1 MIALN
6 WALRPSGVLRFAT
19 EEYDIDGWKFSGILN
34 PGSSRMPP
42 PLYQCTE
49 TESYPGGG
57 GYSGNEAVH
66 NTYYT
71 YDPAGVLVTVTR
83 VGGACGRLLVDY
95 TTADII
101 TDTNMF
107 SFGPIPAVAEVDY
120 TPVSGTLV
128 FDDFEMSKTIVI
140 PISPS
145 GGGRYFSTNSAWSS
159 FWPWHVDKDFNVVL
173 SNARLDTVRD
183 D

>member
-1 MIALN
+1 MPLSGPSILRFNVTAGTTYYIAVDSMPGKAYSQLGTTSGWLSQVGQGLIALN

-19 EEYDIDGWKFSGILN
+19 EVYDIDGWKFNGILN
-34 PGSSRMPP
+34 PGSSPMPL

-49 TESYPGGG
+49 TESFPGGG

-107 SFGPIPAVAEVDY
+107 SFGPIPAVAEEDY
-120 TPVSGTLV
+120 TPSPAPWC
-128 FDDFEMSKTIVI
+128 STIL
-140 PISPS
+140 
-145 GGGRYFSTNSAWSS
+145 
-159 FWPWHVDKDFNVVL
+159 K
-173 SNARLDTVRD
+173 
-183 D
+183 